1 MFLFLNKKGNN
12 FLYYHLLAA
21 IIFGLLYYLQDYF
34 ITNYSS
40 LAKKLKFIPEDYDAS
55 KDKANTLLYYLWF
68 SLITQTTVGYTGVLN
83 ERTGLSV
90 PWSKI
95 HYRTY
100 KIINITQLLSIFYI
114 SAVFL

>member
-1 MFLFLNKKGNN
+1 MFFKLNRKGKK
-12 FLYYHLLAA
+12 FFYYHLLAV
-21 IIFGLLYYLQDYF
+21 IFFGVLYYLQDYF

-55 KDKANTLLYYLWF
+55 KDKVNSLLYYLWF
-68 SLITQTTVGYTGVLN
+68 SLITQTTVGYSGILN
-83 ERTGLSV
+83 ERTSLSV
-90 PWSKI
+90 PWSKL

-114 SAVFL
+114 SAVLV